1 MRVNIRTMTESDLPA
16 LVELTLETFRPFYE
30 GYVHDL
36 MGDEL
41 FEHQHGT
48 WEQDYR
54 DEVPTLHY
62 PSAGRHV
69 IVCVADETI
78 VGYVSWKVG
87 PKPRHGQIYILAV
100 APDWRGYGVG
110 RQLCDHAIAA
120 MKDSG
125 VDVVGIGTGDD
136 DFHSPARGLYESLG
150 FTKIPIAGY
159 LKRV

>member
-1 MRVNIRTMTESDLPA
+1 MNIRTMTDSDLPR
-16 LVELTLETFRPFYE
+16 LVELTIETFRPFYE

-36 MGDEL
+36 MGDQL

-54 DEVPTLHY
+54 DEVPTLHD
-62 PSAGRHV
+62 PSSGRHV
-69 IVCVADETI
+69 IVCVDDETI
-78 VGYVSWKVG
+78 VGYASWKVG
-87 PKPRHGQIYILAV
+87 PKPRHGEIYILAV
-100 APDWRGYGVG
+100 SPGRRGYGVG
-110 RQLCDHAIAA
+110 RQLCDVAIAA

-136 DFHSPARGLYESLG
+136 DFHSAARGLYESLG

>member
-1 MRVNIRTMTESDLPA
+1 MDIRTTVDSDLPE
-16 LVELTLETFRPFYE
+16 LIELTIATFRPFYE

-36 MGDEL
+36 MGEEI
-41 FEHQHGT
+41 FEHQHGD

-54 DEVPTLHY
+54 DEVPTLHD
-62 PSAGRHV
+62 PPAGRHV
-69 IVCVADETI
+69 VVCVDEGTI

-87 PKPRHGQIYILAV
+87 PKPRHGEIYLLAV
-100 APDWRGYGVG
+100 TPGSRGHQVG
-110 RQLCDHAIAA
+110 RRLCDHALAA

-136 DFHSPARGLYESLG
+136 DFHSAARGLYESLG

-159 LKRV
+159 LKRI